1 MVGATLSEMPE
12 SDSVFSQMAKGNE
25 RARARVC
32 VLVAL
37 RGVGVG
43 MGQGHPF
50 QESRHHNPVVLSGD
64 ELAFSALSAGVL
76 CTHVVYTCH
85 GLWVSWLHPPY
96 PFCTLLTPPP
106 QNLTPFTS
114 DDVRNSLFCP
124 LGGGP
129 TRRHAHKFHCVLTF
143 PHGGVS
149 APVFTSLT
157 CLAASVRPSA
167 DSLGEGYTSS
177 TNKPSWPPQEAP
189 LQVK

>member
-1 MVGATLSEMPE
+1 MRWPLTGVVGTTLSEMPE

-25 RARARVC
+25 RARACVC

-43 MGQGHPF
+43 MEQGHPF

-64 ELAFSALSAGVL
+64 ELAFSAPSAGVL

-114 DDVRNSLFCP
+114 DDVRNSLC
-124 LGGGP
+124 
-129 TRRHAHKFHCVLTF
+129 
-143 PHGGVS
+143 
-149 APVFTSLT
+149 
-157 CLAASVRPSA
+157 SVRLEVAQPVTMPTNSTASSLSLMEVSQPQSSPPSHA
-167 DSLGEGYTSS
+167 
-177 TNKPSWPPQEAP
+177 WR
-189 LQVK
+189 LQSGTLQTP